1 MNFFLHEVKFVV
13 MDCQQEIRKKTR
25 KQTN

>member
-1 MNFFLHEVKFVV
+1 MNFFFYEVKFVV